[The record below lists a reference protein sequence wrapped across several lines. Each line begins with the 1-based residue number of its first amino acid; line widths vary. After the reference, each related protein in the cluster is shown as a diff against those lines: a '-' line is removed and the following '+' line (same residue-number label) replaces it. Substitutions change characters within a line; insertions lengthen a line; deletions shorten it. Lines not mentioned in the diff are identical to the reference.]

1 MSELRWRIPP
11 EGDPGALRLALA
23 QIALATIVAALILLV
38 AAPREIVGIGL
49 LALLPVA
56 VFMAY
61 GQWYRYRQK
70 LAGPDNTWIDAA
82 GVHWLNPRG
91 KTHSLPRSEV
101 VAFRIG
107 PDDDTLRPVPALT
120 LLLSESRESQPLELH
135 APATPNVVRRLLVEQ
150 WRIAERPRSNRR
162 DADYDLAIDVYSEC
176 HEEFQEWHLE
186 GTAAAL
192 DELLKIVAEA
202 AQLPLSPPGV
212 KPLRRIVLARR
223 RESARLAIEHDR
235 QPRIGHDTIAGP
247 AEMLAELAQLGRS
260 GLANAQSLSNADRK
274 FDLVLGRGNV
284 WTFHL
289 HVRELTSAPR

>member
-1 MSELRWRIPP
+1 VSEIRWRIPP
-11 EGDPGALRLALA
+11 EGDPGALRLAVA

-49 LALLPVA
+49 VALVPVA

-61 GQWYRYRQK
+61 RQWFRYRQK
-70 LAGPDNTWIDAA
+70 LAGPDNTWIDDE
-82 GVHWLNPRG
+82 GIHWHDRRG
-91 KTHSLPRSEV
+91 TTQTLPRSEV

-120 LLLSESRESQPLELH
+120 LHLSGNRESQPLELH
-135 APATPNVVRRLLVEQ
+135 DPATPAAVRRLFVEAWQ
-150 WRIAERPRSNRR
+150 ISERPGGNGR

-192 DELLKIVAEA
+192 DELFKVVANA
-202 AQLPLSPPGV
+202 AELPLSPPGV
-212 KPLRRIVLARR
+212 KPLRRMVLARR
-223 RESARLAIEHDR
+223 REASRLAIEHDR

-247 AEMLAELAQLGRS
+247 AEMLAELARIGN
-260 GLANAQSLSNADRK
+260 GALADVQSDSKADRK
-274 FDLVLGRGNV
+274 FDLVLCRGNV

-289 HVRELTSAPR
+289 HVRELAAPAR